1 MTVTELEHSL
11 FNISK
16 LDDFL
21 QVLEKITTTYN
32 VFKHVNI
39 FLTLYIYSRVLNNRP
54 PFTNKRGLQHFQSS
68 LLMCPFLLIS
78 PLNMLFLKK
87 VTENVHENQEATF

>member
-54 PFTNKRGLQHFQSS
+54 PLHKQEGAAALPKFSVDV
-68 LLMCPFLLIS
+68 PFFA
-78 PLNMLFLKK
+78 N
-87 VTENVHENQEATF
+87 